1 MELVPI
7 KELLEENGAFVE
19 NPLCQDSI
27 YMAIDFY
34 KKVGY
39 NPPWISYYVKI
50 ENELV
55 GAAAFKGKPVNGK
68 IEIAYG
74 TFGKYRNQGNG
85 TSICRQLVNLSLK
98 TDPSVTITARTLPEE
113 NFSTKLLRKN
123 DFVFGGTVIDPE
135 DGEVWEWIFK
145 GYK

>member
-19 NPLCQDSI
+19 NPLCQGSI
-27 YMAIDFY
+27 YMTIDFY
-34 KKVGY
+34 KRVGY

-55 GAAAFKGKPVNGK
+55 GAAAFKGKPVNG
-68 IEIAYG
+68 IVEIAYG
-74 TFGKYRNQGNG
+74 TFEKYRNRGIG
-85 TSICRQLVNLSLK
+85 RSICRQLVNLSLK

-113 NFSTKLLRKN
+113 NFSTKLLKKN
-123 DFVFGGTVIDPE
+123 DFVFSGTVIDPE

-145 GYK
+145 GHK